1 MSPCGR
7 GIKINLLFLV
17 WGKWGICS
25 FGGGQGTNSQEF
37 LIFARTRHP
46 NNPKPKGIWILFR
59 ILREP
64 PRYVTFMD

>member
-25 FGGGQGTNSQEF
+25 FGGG
-37 LIFARTRHP
+37 
-46 NNPKPKGIWILFR
+46 KGQIRKNF
-59 ILREP
+59 
-64 PRYVTFMD
+64 

>member
-37 LIFARTRHP
+37 LIFARTRHS
-46 NNPKPKGIWILFR
+46 NNPKPKG
-59 ILREP
+59 
-64 PRYVTFMD
+64 MDFV